1 MTLTLGFTPCPNDTF
16 IFDALV
22 NKKIDTGDLDF
33 DVVMEDVETL
43 NQYALQEK
51 LDVTKLSF
59 PAFFKS
65 AKTYVLL
72 NSGGALGEGV
82 GPLLISNTQ
91 MPLSK
96 IATSTIAIPGL
107 NTTANLLL
115 SFAFP
120 AANQKV
126 TMPFDEIEDA
136 VLKGKTTLGVIIHE
150 SRFTYQL
157 KGLTKVV
164 DLGAFWEQSM
174 HVPIPLGGIVT
185 RRSIEKTI
193 ASNIN
198 NLIRKSVLFAYE
210 NYPPVPDFVKENAM
224 EMDEKVM
231 EQHIELYVND
241 FSLDLGG
248 KGKEAI
254 EALYS
259 VYNRMEGKE
268 NNSMPANDLFLSF
281 PPSSE

>member
-22 NKKIDTGDLDF
+22 NKKIDIGNLDF
-33 DVVMEDVETL
+33 EVVMEDVETL
-43 NQYALQEK
+43 NQYALQGK
-51 LDVTKLSF
+51 LDITKLSF

-65 AKTYVLL
+65 ALTYILI
-72 NSGGALGEGV
+72 NAGGALGEGV

-91 MPLSK
+91 LSLSK
-96 IATSTIAIPGL
+96 IANSTIAIPGL

-120 AANQKV
+120 AAKNKQI
-126 TMPFDEIEDA
+126 MRFDEIEDA
-136 VLKGKTTLGVIIHE
+136 VLNGKTTLGVIIHE

-174 HVPIPLGGIVT
+174 QVPIPLGGIAV
-185 RRSIEKTI
+185 RRSIEKST
-193 ASNIN
+193 SKQVDK
-198 NLIRKSVLFAYE
+198 LIKESVLFGYE
-210 NYPPVPDFVKENAM
+210 NYPPIPDFVKEHAV
-224 EMDEKVM
+224 EIDEKVM

-241 FSLDLGG
+241 YSLDFGR

-254 EALYS
+254 EALYG
-259 VYNRMEGKE
+259 VYKKMEGNE
-268 NNSMPANDLFLSF
+268 NTSVSANDFFLL
-281 PPSSE
+281 

>member
-1 MTLTLGFTPCPNDTF
+1 
-16 IFDALV
+16 V
-22 NKKIDTGDLDF
+22 NKKINTGNLDF
-33 DVVMEDVETL
+33 EVVMEDVETL
-43 NQYALQEK
+43 NQYALQGK

-65 AKTYVLL
+65 ALTYILL

-91 MPLSK
+91 LPLSK

-120 AANQKV
+120 AAKNKQI
-126 TMPFDEIEDA
+126 MRFNEIEDA
-136 VLKGKTTLGVIIHE
+136 VLQGKTTLGVIIHE

-174 HVPIPLGGIVT
+174 QIPIPLGGIAIK
-185 RRSIEKTI
+185 RSIEKSI
-193 ASNIN
+193 SIQVSK
-198 NLIRKSVLFAYE
+198 LIKESVVYAYE
-210 NYPPVPDFVKENAM
+210 NYPPVPDYVKENAL
-224 EMDEKVM
+224 EMDENVM
-231 EQHIELYVND
+231 GQHIELYVND
-241 FSLDLGG
+241 FSLDFGA

-254 EALYS
+254 EALYT
-259 VYNRMEGKE
+259 VYKKMEGNE
-268 NNSMPANDLFLSF
+268 NNSMSLNDLFLL
-281 PPSSE
+281 